1 MLKGCLC
8 KRMPETFHGL
18 WKLHSYRKVIEF
30 SKFRFWSRSSLLR
43 LMFVPGGF
51 YTVAAPT
58 FTIFLSFLQLITFRF
73 LLQIKKKRKN
83 GTKKQPTKIKPIP
96 SLWLSWR
103 KLERKCEIDLSIGI
117 INF

>member
-73 LLQIKKKRKN
+73 LLQIKKKKKKRNQKTTDKNKTNSFTVIVLKKIRKKMWN
-83 GTKKQPTKIKPIP
+83 RSQH
-96 SLWLSWR
+96 WYH
-103 KLERKCEIDLSIGI
+103 
-117 INF
+117 